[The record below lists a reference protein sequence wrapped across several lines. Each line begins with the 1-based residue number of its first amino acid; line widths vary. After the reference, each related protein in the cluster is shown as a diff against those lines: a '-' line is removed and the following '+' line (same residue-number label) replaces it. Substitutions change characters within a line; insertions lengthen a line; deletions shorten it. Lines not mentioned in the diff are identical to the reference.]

1 MLADVQAAVAENL
14 HARRVASG
22 ITLQMNRT
30 APGSAHTAVGDQR
43 GAAQARGNEET
54 REAAG
59 CAADRAAVVDKC
71 GTAPARLGQ
80 HRGAAACVTHR
91 TAVVGDVGMVRGRQV
106 EVCYA
111 AGRAAGRCTLI
122 GDISTARARPLGREV
137 RYAAVCAGGS
147 AAFVGNRGIA
157 RRRGIFEICYARCCP
172 GDAAGVVDNRGI
184 ARGRGI
190 EEVGNTFHVKSAAV
204 HHIGAVIDN
213 RGTASGR
220 GVEEDRSAALS
231 AGGYGSGVGDDCATS
246 RGRAV

>member
-1 MLADVQAAVAENL
+1 
-14 HARRVASG
+14 
-22 ITLQMNRT
+22 MNRT

-111 AGRAAGRCTLI
+111 AGRAAGRCT
-122 GDISTARARPLGREV
+122 
-137 RYAAVCAGGS
+137 
-147 AAFVGNRGIA
+147 
-157 RRRGIFEICYARCCP
+157 
-172 GDAAGVVDNRGI
+172 
-184 ARGRGI
+184 
-190 EEVGNTFHVKSAAV
+190 
-204 HHIGAVIDN
+204 VIDN

>member
-1 MLADVQAAVAENL
+1 
-14 HARRVASG
+14 
-22 ITLQMNRT
+22 MNRT

-54 REAAG
+54 PEAAG
-59 CAADRAAVVDKC
+59 CAADRAA
-71 GTAPARLGQ
+71 
-80 HRGAAACVTHR
+80 
-91 TAVVGDVGMVRGRQV
+91 
-106 EVCYA
+106 
-111 AGRAAGRCTLI
+111 
-122 GDISTARARPLGREV
+122 
-137 RYAAVCAGGS
+137 
-147 AAFVGNRGIA
+147 
-157 RRRGIFEICYARCCP
+157 
-172 GDAAGVVDNRGI
+172 VVDNRGI